1 MRKYSEEMDKMQ
13 QEAVRRMQEMQSR
26 GKPRPPNE
34 QQIQHNHSQK
44 QTTVALHNTTD
55 SCNSSTSNN
64 ITDGNSYNENSN
76 HRNSCSSV
84 GNSSNSSGGLQSG
97 FFESIFQD
105 KERSLILMLLI
116 LLSTEK
122 TDAGLM
128 LALVYLLI

>member
-1 MRKYSEEMDKMQ
+1 MRKYGEEMDKMQ

-26 GKPRPPNE
+26 GKPRLPNE
-34 QQIQHNHSQK
+34 QIQQQNPPQK
-44 QTTVALHNTTD
+44 QASVALHSSTD
-55 SCNSSTSNN
+55 SCNS
-64 ITDGNSYNENSN
+64 NSSSCNENSCN
-76 HRNSCSSV
+76 NNICNNNICNSNTGNGTASSQ
-84 GNSSNSSGGLQSG
+84 LG
-97 FFESIFQD
+97 FFDSIFQD

>member
-1 MRKYSEEMDKMQ
+1 MRKYGEDMDKMQ

-26 GKPRPPNE
+26 GKSRPPNE
-34 QQIQHNHSQK
+34 QSAHHNYTQN
-44 QTTVALHNTTD
+44 QANATLHNSTD
-55 SCNSSTSNN
+55 SCNINAGNNSNCNENKFNEISNN
-64 ITDGNSYNENSN
+64 KNNI
-76 HRNSCSSV
+76 NSCNT
-84 GNSSNSSGGLQSG
+84 GSNSASSQLG
-97 FFESIFQD
+97 FFDSIFQD

>member
-1 MRKYSEEMDKMQ
+1 MRKYGEEMDKMQ

-34 QQIQHNHSQK
+34 QPTQHNHSQK
-44 QTTVALHNTTD
+44 QATAMLNNSTD
-55 SCNSSTSNN
+55 SCNSNNSNN
-64 ITDGNSYNENSN
+64 SSCNQNSN
-76 HRNSCSSV
+76 NKNSCSSMS
-84 GNSSNSSGGLQSG
+84 NSSNSSDGSQSG
-97 FFESIFQD
+97 FFDSIFQD